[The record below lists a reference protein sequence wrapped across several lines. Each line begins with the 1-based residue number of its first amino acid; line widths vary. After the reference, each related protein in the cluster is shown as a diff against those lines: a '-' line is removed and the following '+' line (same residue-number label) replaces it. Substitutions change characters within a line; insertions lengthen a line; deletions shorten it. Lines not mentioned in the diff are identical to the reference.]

1 MGASEPYRCPTSHVA
16 RWASVVSTSTPLPS
30 TLTGQLQGVAVDL
43 APPLLVAQHSP
54 NGVPVRHHPGT
65 PSGRPGHL
73 HTRKE
78 HHPMSSTAQ
87 PGDVNAAFAAERADQ
102 IQAAAAR
109 QADFDTR
116 VATGKLIPL
125 GNGRFRVNDPGSWDN
140 GEVLIQQQ
148 DGQIL
153 PQHGLDTSRGQV
165 ALYSS
170 VPAWHQLGN
179 VVPGGTSEVEDVLKL
194 GGIDFDVARRPVE
207 FRNSLDGPNR
217 VLSEHFV
224 TVRDD
229 TGAGLGVV
237 REGSRYEVLQNR
249 DAFAFLQDLVD
260 RHDVIWESAG
270 ALRDG
275 RKVFI
280 CMRLPNTVTID
291 TAGVADQII
300 PFIVALNSHDGS
312 SLFQVVVTPWRPV
325 CRNTERFALR
335 DAHTRWGVRHTRN
348 ARDRIEEAR
357 RTLGL
362 SVRYFDQFAAEEE
375 ALARTDLALA
385 EYRRVVEDLWQPPAD
400 DASTRTRNSHR
411 RRADE
416 LIDLYTTNA
425 AQLGTTAYAA
435 ERALTEYADWRQLIR
450 PTGSLRGNNLAARAT
465 AVLEGGSD
473 DLKSRAHRRLLTLVR
488 R

>member
-1 MGASEPYRCPTSHVA
+1 
-16 RWASVVSTSTPLPS
+16 
-30 TLTGQLQGVAVDL
+30 
-43 APPLLVAQHSP
+43 
-54 NGVPVRHHPGT
+54 
-65 PSGRPGHL
+65 
-73 HTRKE
+73 
-78 HHPMSSTAQ
+78 MSSTAQ

-102 IQAAAAR
+102 IQAATLR
-109 QADFDTR
+109 QADFDAR
-116 VATGKLIPL
+116 VANGKLIPL
-125 GNGRFRVNDPGSWDN
+125 GNGQFRVNDPGSWDN

-165 ALYSS
+165 ALYSR

-179 VVPGGTSEVEDVLKL
+179 VVPGGTSDVEDVLKL

-207 FRNSLDGPNR
+207 FRNSLDGPHR
-217 VLSEHFV
+217 VLAEHFV
-224 TVRDD
+224 TVRQDV
-229 TGAGLGVV
+229 GAGLGVV
-237 REGSRYEVLQNR
+237 GSKYEVLQNR

-270 ALRDG
+270 AVRDG

-335 DAHTRWGVRHTRN
+335 DAVTRWGVRHTRN

-362 SVRYFDQFAAEEE
+362 SVTYFDQFVAEEE

-385 EYRRVVEDLWQPPAD
+385 EYRRVLDDLWQPPAD
-400 DASTRTRNSHR
+400 DASTRTKNSHR
-411 RRADE
+411 RRTDE
-416 LIDLYTTNA
+416 LVDLYTTNA
-425 AQLGTTAYAA
+425 AQLGNTAYAA
-435 ERALTEYADWRQLIR
+435 ERALTEYADWKQVIR

-465 AVLEGGSD
+465 AVLEGSND